1 MRWRKCWC
9 DREYGDD
16 SDYSYY
22 SVIFVGGIW
31 YVCRCKRNFDG
42 MYGDSELYYSGDID
56 FDLKC
61 ELIKIIKMMEEL
73 DSDYSYVSERSV
85 GGMRYEVKW
94 KCLWDVVG
102 KVIGYGDKVV
112 LGEVVSD
119 VDFVRMWW
127 G

>member
-1 MRWRKCWC
+1 
-9 DREYGDD
+9 
-16 SDYSYY
+16 
-22 SVIFVGGIW
+22 
-31 YVCRCKRNFDG
+31 

-61 ELIKIIKMMEEL
+61 ELIKIIKIIEEL